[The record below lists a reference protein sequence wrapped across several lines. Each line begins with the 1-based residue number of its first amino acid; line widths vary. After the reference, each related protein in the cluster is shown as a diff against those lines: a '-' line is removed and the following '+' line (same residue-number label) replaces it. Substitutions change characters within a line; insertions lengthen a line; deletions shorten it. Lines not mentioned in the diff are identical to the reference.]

1 MESITLNDELTLTY
15 PEGFRVLTQDEM
27 DSMQFLEKGPGT
39 CLSDPERHILISVG
53 WKRPG
58 VLAGLML
65 NAGDLAKNSEKTIRK
80 AMQNMGYRCRGFEKR
95 EIAGN
100 RAEGFGFEYSAQG
113 VEMLGE
119 TYVMKIGKTIYYLNF
134 YTRRECETETAAVW
148 EQILET
154 IKRRK

>member
-1 MESITLNDELTLTY
+1 MDSVILNDELKLAY
-15 PEGFRVLTQDEM
+15 PEGFHVLSAEEM
-27 DSMQFLEKGPGT
+27 DRMQFLEKGAGI

-95 EIAGN
+95 QIAGN
-100 RAEGFGFEYSAQG
+100 RAEGFGYEYSAQG
-113 VEMLGE
+113 VEMRL
-119 TYVMKIGKTIYYLNF
+119 
-134 YTRRECETETAAVW
+134 
-148 EQILET
+148 
-154 IKRRK
+154 

>member
-80 AMQNMGYRCRGFEKR
+80 AMQNMGYRCRGFEKKQ
-95 EIAGN
+95 IAGN
-100 RAEGFGFEYSAQG
+100 RAEGFGYEYSAQG

-119 TYVMKIGKTIYYLNF
+119 TYVTKIEKTVYYFNF
-134 YTRRECETETAAVW
+134 YARREREAEAMTVW
-148 EQILET
+148 KQILET
-154 IKRRK
+154 VNRRK

>member
-27 DSMQFLEKGPGT
+27 DSMQFLEKGAGI

-80 AMQNMGYRCRGFEKR
+80 AMQNMGYRCRGFEKKQ
-95 EIAGN
+95 IAGN
-100 RAEGFGFEYSAQG
+100 RAEGFGYEYSAQG

-119 TYVMKIGKTIYYLNF
+119 TYVTKIEKTVYYFNF
-134 YTRRECETETAAVW
+134 YARREREAEAMTVW
-148 EQILET
+148 KQILET
-154 IKRRK
+154 VNRRK